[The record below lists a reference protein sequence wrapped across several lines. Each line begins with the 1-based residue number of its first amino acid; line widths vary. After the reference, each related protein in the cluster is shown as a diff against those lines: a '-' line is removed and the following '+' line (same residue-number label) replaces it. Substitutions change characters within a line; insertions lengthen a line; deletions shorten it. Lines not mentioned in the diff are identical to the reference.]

1 MFPALNRNF
10 NIIVGALSMLQGMPK
25 TNDSK
30 NDVDFLKKLSYNDF
44 NWKQCYQ
51 NTS

>member
-1 MFPALNRNF
+1 
-10 NIIVGALSMLQGMPK
+10 MLQGMPK

-44 NWKQCYQ
+44 N
-51 NTS
+51 

>member
-10 NIIVGALSMLQGMPK
+10 NIIVGPLSMLRGMLK

-44 NWKQCYQ
+44 N
-51 NTS
+51 